1 MSASLENSTVATE
14 MEKISFHSNLK
25 EGQSQRRF
33 KLYNFIYFMLARLF
47 SKSFKPGF
55 SNTRTENFQMYKLG
69 FREAEEP
76 EIKLSTFVGSP
87 RKQEF
92 QKDSCFI
99 DYKEAFDCVD
109 HNQL

>member
-55 SNTRTENFQMYKLG
+55 SIMWTENFQMSNLALEK
-69 FREAEEP
+69 ADKSD
-76 EIKLSTFVGSP
+76 IKLPTFTES
-87 RKQEF
+87 
-92 QKDSCFI
+92 
-99 DYKEAFDCVD
+99 
-109 HNQL
+109 